1 MKRGVAR
8 PPEDVV
14 ISQRDAQRVVGDPAI
29 REAFEGLKDHYREA
43 WEKTKPD
50 EAARRELAYTHFKAV
65 ADVWAALE
73 RKAQAAH
80 VRDLKQEAEGKAKN
94 G

>member
-1 MKRGVAR
+1 MAMKRGVDKL
-8 PPEDVV
+8 PEDVV
-14 ISQRDAQRVVGDPAI
+14 ISQREAQRIVGDKEIADAFRAI
-29 REAFEGLKDHYREA
+29 QDGYLAIWAR
-43 WEKTKPD
+43 TKPD
-50 EAARRELAYTHFKAV
+50 ETGKRELAYQHFKAV

-80 VRDLKQEAEGKAKN
+80 MRDLKEAEGKPN